1 MGGVMGF
8 EPARPGNVPSASA
21 RRHFSGRP
29 GTSRPRPALSF
40 EGLAQRAN
48 EEASPVPGLKEHET
62 ASPRTEIVA
71 LIPALR
77 AFART
82 FYRETSEADDLVQ
95 ETLTRALTSIHQFRP
110 GTSMKS
116 WLFTIMR
123 NAFYTK
129 VRVETREAPG
139 TAECVSLRPAA
150 DATQEWSARGREM
163 ERAIQ
168 RLPEQQREVLM
179 LIGVRHL
186 RLRHGHGEEPPEPG
200 PDQASG
206 GAGRGHAQ
214 FLRRARCQP
223 SRRLDAATPEIRMK
237 NGGEVDEREVRKW

>member
-1 MGGVMGF
+1 M
-8 EPARPGNVPSASA
+8 
-21 RRHFSGRP
+21 
-29 GTSRPRPALSF
+29 PAL
-40 EGLAQRAN
+40 
-48 EEASPVPGLKEHET
+48 KEQDS
-62 ASPRTEIVA
+62 AAPQAEIVD

-95 ETLTRALTSIHQFRP
+95 ETLTRALASIHQFRP
-110 GTSMKS
+110 GSSMKS

-129 VRVETREAPG
+129 VRIETREAPG
-139 TAECVSLRPAA
+139 AAECVSERPAA

-179 LIGVRHL
+179 LIGVLGVSYDEAARICGCAMGTVKSRLNRARL
-186 RLRHGHGEEPPEPG
+186 RLLDELGEELPNSSVQHDESHPVG
-200 PDQASG
+200 SLQ
-206 GAGRGHAQ
+206 R
-214 FLRRARCQP
+214 P
-223 SRRLDAATPEIRMK
+223 S
-237 NGGEVDEREVRKW
+237 